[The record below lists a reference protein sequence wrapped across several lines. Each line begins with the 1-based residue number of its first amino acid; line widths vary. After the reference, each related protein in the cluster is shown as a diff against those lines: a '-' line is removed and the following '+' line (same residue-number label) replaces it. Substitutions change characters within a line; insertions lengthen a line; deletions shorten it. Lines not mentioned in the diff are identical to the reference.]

1 MSKVGLL
8 TMHRV
13 VNFGSVLQAYATQ
26 VAIEKLGYDCTI
38 IDYKYPNDFHEKPKG
53 VSYRVYDFA
62 KSILQGF
69 PRQKQI
75 RGINN
80 FIDKNLKLSEVSY
93 CDRES
98 LKKNA
103 PKFDKYVVG
112 SDQTWNT
119 TYTKGD
125 DIFLLNF
132 VDSSEKIAYASCAAH
147 TSVESCFESLFKDN
161 LNKFKSIS
169 VRDSNTKSFVKNI
182 LGLDVPIVLDPT
194 LLLDQSDWNVVAQQ
208 SNLHELIKGKYI
220 LVYILSYSFN
230 PYPFVTDVIRQ
241 IYKEIGLPVVIIRYA
256 MRKRLGVQIEKNFYE
271 GISPEDFVWLFSN
284 ASFVVTTS
292 FHGTAFAINYDKPFY
307 AIYNSKLQD
316 NRIKSLLQLLG
327 CEQFGISVNSDI
339 PQYFANYTNNE
350 ILRSKLTLER
360 TQSIEFL
367 KIALSN

>member
-1 MSKVGLL
+1 MNKVGLL

-38 IDYKYPNDFHEKPKG
+38 IDYRYPNDYHVKPKG
-53 VSYRVYDFA
+53 FPYRVYDFA
-62 KSILQGF
+62 KSLLQGF

-75 RGINN
+75 RKINN
-80 FIDKNLKLSEVSY
+80 FIDNNLKLTDVSY
-93 CDRES
+93 YDRDS
-98 LKKNA
+98 LKNNA

-147 TSVESCFESLFKDN
+147 TSVDPCFESQFKDN
-161 LNKFKSIS
+161 LNKFKAIS

-182 LGLDVPIVLDPT
+182 VGLDVPIVLDPT
-194 LLLDQSDWNVVAQQ
+194 LLLDKSEWNIVANQSR
-208 SNLHELIKGKYI
+208 LHNIIKGKYI

-241 IYKEIGLPVVIIRYA
+241 IYQEMGLPVVIIRYA

-327 CEQFGISVNSDI
+327 CEQFGLSVNSDI
-339 PQYFANYTNNE
+339 PQYFENHTNNE
-350 ILRSKLTLER
+350 VVISKLNLER
-360 TQSIEFL
+360 TKSFDYLQT
-367 KIALSN
+367 ALSI